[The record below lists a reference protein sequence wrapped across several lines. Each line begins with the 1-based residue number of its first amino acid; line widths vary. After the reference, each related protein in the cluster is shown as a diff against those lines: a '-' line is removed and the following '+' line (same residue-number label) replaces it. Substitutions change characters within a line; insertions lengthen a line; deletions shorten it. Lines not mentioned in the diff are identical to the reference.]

1 MNKSRSGAFF
11 VFMLVV
17 GTFFFIKGIA
27 VGKGFLAPVVT
38 AVILALI
45 ILPLARK
52 IEGKILGRSFSSFV
66 STLLIFIF
74 SLLFFALCSFQIK
87 SFVNDWSSIK
97 ETMAPEVEKFKDFLF
112 EHTPIDKESL
122 NSNYPEGSIP
132 FLEKPLNE
140 GARAISFLRQVLNF
154 LGVYLLT
161 FIYIFFILNYRKHF
175 KKFLLLLF
183 ADRKKHHIEQI
194 LNKSAGVVQDYL
206 LGRLILM
213 SILAVLYSIGLG
225 LSGVENY
232 ILVGIIASL
241 LTLIPWIGNIIG
253 MAMAMAF
260 GYLTSGDI
268 NVLWGIIITFT
279 VSQFL
284 ESYILQPYIIGDK
297 VGLHPF
303 FVILFVILGGAVW
316 GLVGMV
322 LSIPVMAIVTIVFQN
337 INPLNPLGFLFG
349 KETQD

>member
-1 MNKSRSGAFF
+1 
-11 VFMLVV
+11 MLVV
-17 GTFFFIKGIA
+17 GAYFFIKGIA
-27 VGKGFLAPVVT
+27 AGQAFLAPVVT
-38 AVILALI
+38 AIILALI
-45 ILPLARK
+45 ILPLSRK
-52 IEGKILGRSFSSFV
+52 MEGRIFGRSFSSFV
-66 STLLIFIF
+66 STLIIFIF
-74 SLLFFALCSFQIK
+74 SLLFFAVCSLQIK
-87 SFVNDWSSIK
+87 NFVNDWSSIK
-97 ETMAPEVEKFKDFLF
+97 ETMAPEVEEFKTFLF
-112 EHTPIDKESL
+112 EHTPMNKESL
-122 NSNYPEGSIP
+122 ESRYPEGTIP

-140 GARAISFLRQVLNF
+140 GARALSFLRQVMNF

-175 KKFLLLLF
+175 KDFLLLLF
-183 ADRKKHHIEQI
+183 PDRKKHRIEEI
-194 LNKSAGVVQDYL
+194 LNKSAAVVQDYL

-213 SILAVLYSIGLG
+213 AILAVLYSIGLG

-232 ILVGIIASL
+232 ILVAIIASI

-260 GYLTSGDI
+260 GYLTSGDVS
-268 NVLWGIIITFT
+268 VLWGIIITFT

-284 ESYILQPYIIGDK
+284 ESYILQPYIVGDK

-316 GLVGMV
+316 GLMGMV

-337 INPLNPLGFLFG
+337 IHPLNPLGFLFG
-349 KETQD
+349 KETED